1 MSQLSNS
8 IINQLTLSC
17 SVILDSPTRAEDLDY
32 RCDMNYI
39 AQRQPIIKREIL
51 YLKYYSGLAPLI
63 DSR

>member
-17 SVILDSPTRAEDLDY
+17 SVILDYPTRAEDLDY

-39 AQRQPIIKREIL
+39 AQRQPIIKREL
-51 YLKYYSGLAPLI
+51 YN
-63 DSR
+63 